1 MMHGLTLDDIL
12 KSVEAGAEGGD
23 ILAGIDVADRV
34 RKAKAKQALDAEAR
48 LRLAQAVLNVFNSPD
63 GQVLFDYLV
72 AKHIRHFFD
81 VSALSLPMET
91 AIQLYAE
98 QNGQKALVHD
108 LLRLVKEGQTPQQ
121 PAQA

>member
-1 MMHGLTLDDIL
+1 MRGLTLEDVLNSLDG
-12 KSVEAGAEGGD
+12 AGGDGD
-23 ILAGIDVADRV
+23 ILAGVDVADRV

-63 GQVLFDYLV
+63 GRVLFDYLV

-81 VSALSLPMET
+81 VSALGLPMET

-108 LLRLVKEGQTPQQ
+108 LLRLVKEGQTPPP
-121 PAQA
+121 PAKA